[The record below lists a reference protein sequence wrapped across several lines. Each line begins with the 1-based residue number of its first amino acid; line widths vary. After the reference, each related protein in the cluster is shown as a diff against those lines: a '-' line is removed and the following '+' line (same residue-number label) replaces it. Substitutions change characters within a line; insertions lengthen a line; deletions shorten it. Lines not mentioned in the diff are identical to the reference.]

1 MNTVLKFLVPVCCI
15 TLASAWEFD
24 IPGLGK
30 IDVPLGGV
38 EALSCLKYA
47 TNFASQYTTPSAAC
61 GGSAYDTTQ
70 WNNYKLGFSA
80 VQVGNPAVARNFGTS
95 LTTCKAVVVPDE
107 LPAIQATYCDYINA
121 VVTACACDKTTCIA
135 GDVLETVKTDNAN
148 LCYAVPT
155 SICES
160 AQTKMEPVC
169 TTAVSAPVTGIP
181 GVTYDKTKV
190 HLHCAPADCPRSSA
204 SSGALKLTAMV
215 ALVTMIT
222 SVIVS

>member
-47 TNFASQYTTPSAAC
+47 TNFAAQYTTPSAGC
-61 GGSAYDTTQ
+61 GGSVYNTAQ
-70 WNNYKLGFSA
+70 WNNYKLGFTD
-80 VQVGNPAVARNFGTS
+80 VKVGSNARDFGTS
-95 LTTCKAVVVPDE
+95 YDDCTSKEPSAT
-107 LPAIQATYCDYINA
+107 PAQKLYCDYING

-169 TTAVSAPVTGIP
+169 TTAVSAPVTGISDL
-181 GVTYDKTKV
+181 TYDKTKV
-190 HLHCAPADCPRSSA
+190 HLHCAPADCPRSA